1 MAKESSKMSEKAQV
15 NRIDLP
21 RRLEMTF
28 IDCGECGAEV
38 DGVEN
43 DDLNDSLVE
52 KILSKSVPDR
62 DPKTYVCRNGH
73 DGELVVR

>member
-15 NRIDLP
+15 KRIDLP
-21 RRLEMTF
+21 RRLEMTY

-43 DDLNDSLVE
+43 DDPNDSLVE
-52 KILSKSVPDR
+52 KILSKSVSDR
-62 DPKTYVCRNGH
+62 DSATYVCRNGH